1 MNEAAARRF
10 RRDLARVAV
19 AGALLYLP
27 ALGARDVWNPDEA
40 RYAQVA
46 REMRARGDWLVP
58 HLNGAVYGEKPPL
71 FFWLIGAAAVPLGG
85 VTETAARLPSA
96 LAAIGTL
103 LLTFTIAGRLF
114 GRRAAWLAAA
124 AFGTCWSVL
133 WQARFGQID
142 MVLTFLVTL
151 ALWCWLT
158 GWRTGRTGLYWLFFA
173 VTGVA
178 TVAKG
183 PAGMLPP
190 LLAVIAFLVLTR
202 RWRDLRELRIGRGL
216 LLWAAV
222 VLAWLVPAGI
232 AGGDSYWQGLVFKQ
246 NLTRYAQPWHHVKP
260 WYHYLTVLPALY
272 FPWALLL
279 PGALVA
285 GWRGLVRPHGVKA
298 RAETR
303 SDPVEAATAG
313 PEEVAPADSGTGRSG
328 RLGADGLLFALSWVV
343 VTLVF
348 FSLSPAKRG
357 VYILTMYPG
366 LSLLA
371 GAGLDRASAALGAG
385 AREPTA
391 AAPSDVGSGSRLSRL
406 WLTLPAALVAAFGL
420 GGAAALAVA
429 GPDRPE
435 TAVLGLAFVWTGT
448 AALAA
453 LGLGGAGAAILAWR
467 RRPAAAAAALT
478 VGMAAL
484 GLALSLRLLPA
495 VDAFKSARPLSERLL
510 AESAPDEPWAILPR
524 LDPAFLYY
532 IGRPGVPVRD
542 ESELRAFLGR
552 PGRLWLL
559 AERDDVD
566 DWRLE
571 PAALGLVEV
580 ARDDDPVEGYVLYRR
595 PAAGGRLALVRCDL
609 AVPPEQRYTRSAD
622 RYIAALD
629 RAVCGG

>member
-1 MNEAAARRF
+1 MAEARRR
-10 RRDLARVAV
+10 RRDLLLVAL

-27 ALGARDVWNPDEA
+27 ALGARDLWNPDEA

-46 REMRARGDWLVP
+46 REMRERGEWLVP

-85 VTETAARLPSA
+85 VDETAARLPSA

-103 LLTFTIAGRLF
+103 LLTFAMARRLF

-124 AFGTCWSVL
+124 AFGTCASTL

-158 GWRTGRTGLYWLFFA
+158 GWLSSRLWLYWLFFA

-190 LLAVIAFLVLTR
+190 LLAVITFLVVTR
-202 RWRDLRELRIGRGL
+202 RWRDLRELRVGRGL
-216 LLWAAV
+216 LVWALV
-222 VLAWLVPAGI
+222 VLAWLVPAGL
-232 AGGDSYWQGLVFKQ
+232 AGGESYWKGLVLKQ
-246 NLTRYAQPWHHVKP
+246 NVTRYADPWHHHQP
-260 WYHYLTVLPALY
+260 WYYYLTVLPGLY
-272 FPWALLL
+272 FPWALML

-285 GWRGLVRPHGVKA
+285 GWRGLVRPHGVIAERAPPAGA
-298 RAETR
+298 REETGA
-303 SDPVEAATAG
+303 P
-313 PEEVAPADSGTGRSG
+313 PADRIA
-328 RLGADGLLFALSWVV
+328 ADGFLFALAWAV

-357 VYILTMYPG
+357 VYVLTMFPG
-366 LSLLA
+366 LALLV
-371 GAGLDRASAALGAG
+371 GAGIDRA
-385 AREPTA
+385 ARLPLHRA
-391 AAPSDVGSGSRLSRL
+391 
-406 WLTLPAALVAAFGL
+406 WLALPAALVAALGL

-435 TAVLGLAFVWTGT
+435 AAVIGLGFVWT
-448 AALAA
+448 LAA
-453 LGLGGAGAAILAWR
+453 AAAAMGLGGAVAAAWAWR
-467 RRPAAAAAALT
+467 RRPAAAAAMLAA
-478 VGMAAL
+478 GMAVL
-484 GLALSLRLLPA
+484 GLTLALYLLPA
-495 VDAFKSARPLSERLL
+495 FDVFKSARPLSERLL
-510 AESAPDEPWAILPR
+510 AESAPGEPWAVLPH

-532 IGRPGVPVRD
+532 IGRPGVPVGD
-542 ESELRAFLGR
+542 EAALRTFLER

-559 AERDDVD
+559 AERDDVE
-566 DWRLE
+566 RLALD

-580 ARDDDPVEGYVLYRR
+580 VRDDDPVEGYVLYRR
-595 PAAGGRLALVRCDL
+595 EEAGVKGADAGRAEAHR
-609 AVPPEQRYTRSAD
+609 
-622 RYIAALD
+622 
-629 RAVCGG
+629 